1 MAKKSMIAR
10 KNKRVSMQ
18 KKYLD
23 KRLALKESIRKSDSF
38 EEAAELETKL
48 QKLPVNSSRTR
59 LVRRCEQ
66 CGRPKGVFRKFNLC
80 RICLRN
86 NLMRGNIPGGKKAS
100 W

>member
-1 MAKKSMIAR
+1 MAKKSMVAR
-10 KNKRVSMQ
+10 NNRKVRAQMSGIKKRM
-18 KKYLD
+18 
-23 KRLALKESIRKSDSF
+23 AIKEAIRTS
-38 EEAAELETKL
+38 ETVEDAMNLGEKL

-59 LVRRCEQ
+59 SVRICAQ
-66 CGRPKGVFRKFNLC
+66 CGRPKGVYRKFNLC

>member
-10 KNKRVSMQ
+10 KNKRVRLQ
-18 KKYLD
+18 QKYLD
-23 KRLALKESIRKSDSF
+23 KRMALKEAIKKCDTF
-38 EEAAELETKL
+38 EEAIELETKL